1 MNVREETSSIPLA
14 SLKEEER
21 SRALERLCLLR
32 PHLEDGI
39 PLTRVAKNEA
49 LPLRTARR
57 WLALYREQ
65 GLVGLARQPRNDR
78 GRHRRLRPEIK
89 ALIEG
94 MTLRNPP
101 PTAAFV
107 HRQCSAIAAE
117 KGWPSPS
124 YRAVYDV
131 IMAMDPALLTL
142 AQEGQKTYREAFDLL
157 HRREAAKPNEIWQ
170 ADHCKLDI
178 CLLNDKGQPERP
190 WLTVIMDDHSRAIAG
205 FGLSFR
211 APSILQTSL
220 VLRQAIWRKL
230 APHWHICGIPDV
242 FYTDHGCDFTSKHLE
257 QVAADLKMRLVFS
270 QPGVPRGRGKI
281 ERFFRTLNQLFLC
294 HLPGYA
300 PPGSNSRAPF
310 LSPSAFDV
318 QLQRFLLEEYHGR
331 IHSETRMLPQARW
344 AAGAF
349 LPRLPESLEQLDM
362 LLLTVAKTR
371 QVRPDGIHFH
381 GFRYLDPI
389 LAAYVGESVIIRY
402 DSRDMGE
409 IRVFYQDRFL
419 CRAICPELAGETVPL
434 RDILQARN
442 QRRRRLRQ
450 TLRERIHMVDTLLEV
465 RRGYTDSVELP
476 ASDTAEGIVE
486 GQAPR
491 QKEPKLKRYLNE

>member
-1 MNVREETSSIPLA
+1 MNDKQETASSPLV
-14 SLKEEER
+14 SLTEEER
-21 SRALERLCLLR
+21 ECALARLRLLR

-39 PLTRVAKNEA
+39 PLTRTAKQQG

-57 WLALYREQ
+57 WLALYHEHGLA
-65 GLVGLARQPRNDR
+65 GLVRHPRNDR
-78 GRHRRLRPEIK
+78 GLHRRLMPEVK

-94 MTLRNPP
+94 LALRSPP

-107 HRQCSAIAAE
+107 HRQCTSIAVE
-117 KGWPSPS
+117 RGWKPPS
-124 YRAVYDV
+124 YRAVYDA

-142 AQEGQKTYREAFDLL
+142 AHEGSKAYRETFDLL
-157 HRREAAKPNEIWQ
+157 HRREATKPNEIWQ

-178 CLLNDKGQPERP
+178 YLLNDKGQPERP
-190 WLTVIMDDHSRAIAG
+190 WLTVIIDDHSRAIAG

-230 APHWHICGIPDV
+230 APHWHICGIPEV
-242 FYTDHGCDFTSKHLE
+242 FYTDHGSDFTSNHLE

-300 PPGSNSRAPF
+300 PAGSNPRPF
-310 LSPSAFDV
+310 LSLSAFDV

-331 IHSETRMLPQARW
+331 IHGKTRMLPQAKW
-344 AAGAF
+344 GAGGF

-381 GFRYLDPI
+381 GFRYLDPN

-402 DSRDMGE
+402 DPRDMAE
-409 IRVFYQDRFL
+409 IRVFYQDHFL
-419 CRAICPELAGETVPL
+419 CRAICPELAGETVRL

-442 QRRRRLRQ
+442 QRRRKLRQ
-450 TLRERIHMVDTLLEV
+450 TLRERVQMVNVLLEV
-465 RRGYTDSVELP
+465 RRGYGNNPELA
-476 ASDTAEGIVE
+476 ASGATESIVAEQSPQQE
-486 GQAPR
+486 A
-491 QKEPKLKRYLNE
+491 PKLKRYLNE